1 MLMKK
6 ARLNRVLQ
14 KWYLSRNF
22 ILYSKIIKRIR
33 FLFSIVITSVAVK
46 KFESYDVI
54 LRNYLK
60 FYIYTLYVNKKR
72 I

>member
-1 MLMKK
+1 MNKT
-6 ARLNRVLQ
+6 RLNRVLQ

>member
-6 ARLNRVLQ
+6 TRLNRVLQ

-22 ILYSKIIKRIR
+22 ILYSKITKRIR

>member
-1 MLMKK
+1 MNKT
-6 ARLNRVLQ
+6 RLNRVLQ

-22 ILYSKIIKRIR
+22 ILYSKIIKHIR

>member
-1 MLMKK
+1 MKK
-6 ARLNRVLQ
+6 TRLNRVLQ
-14 KWYLSRNF
+14 KWYLSKNF

>member
-1 MLMKK
+1 MKK
-6 ARLNRVLQ
+6 TRLNRVLQ